1 VWHGARSLP
10 RRRVGVSSG
19 APYQPRRDP
28 PRQVAHHRALLLDR
42 PLNERVQLQ
51 LAIDLCHGTRE
62 TRRARSYLDTRHLR
76 ERSPPPRSA
85 DRDGEM
91 RIVSTDVTFRESSS
105 LTNLS
110 YQTRD
115 FKIVHEWRTAEGG
128 GKTVSR
134 RDSFKFAY
142 LAPRP
147 FVGSSAEFLETLF
160 RGGTKGEGSF
170 SRVEEIIR
178 IVMRL
183 VLIL

>member
-76 ERSPPPRSA
+76 ERSPPPPQRRQRRRDEDRKYRRHFSRVFFA
-85 DRDGEM
+85 DQPL
-91 RIVSTDVTFRESSS
+91 VSNARFQDRA
-105 LTNLS
+105 
-110 YQTRD
+110 RM
-115 FKIVHEWRTAEGG
+115 RTAEGEGRFRG
-128 GKTVSR
+128 GI
-134 RDSFKFAY
+134 SFK
-142 LAPRP
+142 LP
-147 FVGSSAEFLETLF
+147 SSATLRRIIRGISGDCF
-160 RGGTKGEGSF
+160 RGGTKGGGVSK
-170 SRVEEIIR
+170 SRVEETIR